1 MYSDEIIM
9 SKGKER
15 ISIIKIY
22 KYINIIQYINTLQYT
37 NHYNI

>member
-1 MYSDEIIM
+1 MYSDETIM
-9 SKGKER
+9 SKGKKR